1 MIMGPVKR
9 KAGIACSGCA
19 LERTLRRMHFSCR
32 KVNRPVPRNSASGEA
47 QEASM
52 GEAGARIAELRA
64 RGSAVFAGGGWS
76 ARMWTGNGY
85 AWRPAG
91 GRDTARTR
99 FSNGSA
105 KAFCAL
111 GGGTVHT
118 VPADRAILT
127 GFSGS
132 QRRFTG
138 GVENLPRSWTT
149 RTICGQCVGQRRRH
163 APASDDDGPP
173 PPRHDETE
181 IRGVGWRGASG
192 QAVRVLE
199 LNLVATSSFLCQI
212 GLLVHKI
219 TFSSIN
225 DMSA

>member
-1 MIMGPVKR
+1 MIMGLVKR
-9 KAGIACSGCA
+9 KAGIACNGCA

-47 QEASM
+47 QEESM
-52 GEAGARIAELRA
+52 WEAGARIAELRA

-91 GRDTARTR
+91 GRDTVRTR

-111 GGGTVHT
+111 GEGTVHT

-149 RTICGQCVGQRRRH
+149 RTICGQRVGQRRRH

-173 PPRHDETE
+173 PQGGLP
-181 IRGVGWRGASG
+181 GVC
-192 QAVRVLE
+192 E
-199 LNLVATSSFLCQI
+199 
-212 GLLVHKI
+212 
-219 TFSSIN
+219 
-225 DMSA
+225 SA